1 MRILVT
7 ETIGKPGLD
16 ILAGC
21 GQLDVVK
28 NPSPEALIE
37 MIPAYE
43 ALIVRSRTKVT
54 ADVLEAGTNLKVVG
68 RAGTGVDNID
78 LDAATKQGV
87 FVVNAP
93 TGNSNAVAEHTI
105 ALMLA
110 LARRIHPAVHSLK
123 QGRWEKSSLQGH
135 EVLGKTLG
143 LIGLGRIGSL
153 VASKA
158 KGLDMRVIAHDPYAS
173 PERAASSGVELVSLD
188 TLLSEADFLSVHT
201 PLTPQTKGLV
211 DAEKLAL
218 LKPTA
223 YVINCARGGI
233 VDEAALEAALREER
247 IAGAALDVFEQE
259 PATEHPLV
267 GLPNVVAT
275 PHVGAST
282 NEAQENVAKDVALS
296 VKDVL
301 EGRMPANP
309 VNVPYLPPQAAD
321 FLAPYIDLAER
332 LGSLF
337 LQWRGELADT
347 VELIYDGDLCE
358 HDTQV
363 LTSAFLAGLLTPAYS
378 EPVNIVNVQR
388 LAAERGLVTSE
399 MRRGHTRIAGNL
411 ITARYPKADS
421 DQNISGTMVQ
431 DEPHLVALDSQR
443 LDCVLQGNMLLDLHH
458 DRPGIVGRM
467 GLILGERDIN
477 ISFVQMSRVHRGGPS
492 IMILGLDDPADE
504 AIMEQVVEVPNVQRV
519 RMVSLPTLPGYQEP
533 PLA

>member
-1 MRILVT
+1 MRILIT
-7 ETIGKPGLD
+7 ETLGEAGLE
-16 ILAGC
+16 ILATC
-21 GQLDVVK
+21 GQVDVVK
-28 NPSPEALIE
+28 NPSPEALLE
-37 MIPAYE
+37 LIPAYE
-43 ALIVRSRTKVT
+43 ALVVRSNTKVT
-54 ADVLEAGTNLKVVG
+54 AEVLEAGRRLKVVG

-78 LDAATKQGV
+78 LDAATKQGI

-110 LARRIHPAVHSLK
+110 LARRIYPAVDSLK

-173 PERAASSGVELVSLD
+173 PERAASSGVELVSLE
-188 TLLSEADFLSVHT
+188 TLLAEADFVSVHT

-211 DAEKLAL
+211 DADKLTL

-233 VDEAALEAALREER
+233 VDETALEAALREGR
-247 IAGAALDVFEQE
+247 LAGAALDVFEQE
-259 PATEHPLV
+259 PATHHPLV
-267 GLPNVVAT
+267 GLPNVIAT

-282 NEAQENVAKDVALS
+282 NEAQENVAIDVALS

-301 EGRMPANP
+301 EGRMPSSP
-309 VNVPYLPPQAAD
+309 VNVPYLPPQAAS
-321 FLAPYIDLAER
+321 FLAPYIDLAQR
-332 LGSLF
+332 LGSF
-337 LQWRGELADT
+337 FVQWRGELHDT
-347 VELIYDGDLCE
+347 VELIYDGDLCD
-358 HDTQV
+358 HDTQI
-363 LTSAFLAGLLTPAYS
+363 LTSAFLAGLLAPAYS

-388 LAAERGLVTSE
+388 LASERGLVTSE
-399 MRRGHTRIAGNL
+399 VRRGHARQLGNL
-411 ITARYPKADS
+411 ITARYPEASS
-421 DQNISGTMVQ
+421 DQNISGALIQ
-431 DEPHLVALDSQR
+431 DQPHLVALDSQR
-443 LDCVLQGNMLLDLHH
+443 LDCVLQGHMLVDLHH

-504 AIMEQVVEVPNVQRV
+504 SIMEQVVQVPNVQRV
-519 RMVSLPTLPGYQEP
+519 RMVTLPALPGYQDP
-533 PLA
+533 PIA

>member
-7 ETIGKPGLD
+7 ESLGDPGLE
-16 ILAGC
+16 ILAEC
-21 GQLDVVK
+21 GQLDVVN
-28 NPSPEALIE
+28 NPSPAALIE
-37 MIPAYE
+37 MIPGYE
-43 ALIVRSRTKVT
+43 ALIVRSRTRVT
-54 ADVLEAGTNLKVVG
+54 ADVLDAGSKLKVVG

-78 LDAATKQGV
+78 LDAATKHGV

-110 LARRIHPAVHSLK
+110 LARRIHPAVNSLK
-123 QGRWEKSSLQGH
+123 QGRWEKSSLQGN

-188 TLLSEADFLSVHT
+188 TLLGEADFVSVHT

-233 VDEAALEAALREER
+233 VNEAALEAALREER

-259 PATEHPLV
+259 PATEHPLIE
-267 GLPNVVAT
+267 LPNVIAT

-282 NEAQENVAKDVALS
+282 NEAQENVARDVALS

-337 LQWRGELADT
+337 LQWRGELSDT

-363 LTSAFLAGLLTPAYS
+363 LTSAFLAGLLGPAYG

-399 MRRGHTRIAGNL
+399 VRRGHTRVAGNL
-411 ITARYPKADS
+411 ITARYPDADA
-421 DQNISGTMVQ
+421 DQNVSGTLVR
-431 DEPHLVALDSQR
+431 DEPHLVALDGQR
-443 LDCVLQGNMLLDLHH
+443 LDCVLQGHMLVDLHH

-477 ISFVQMSRVHRGGPS
+477 ISFVQMSRAHRGGPS